1 MRAIRRF
8 RVDPAIPERLG
19 ALRGLA
25 RNLHWTWD
33 RDLKALF
40 PRLDPVGWET
50 AGHDPMRVLEGIS
63 VERWAELAADP
74 LVVADVDAAA
84 ARLDDALR
92 SPRWFQGRPE
102 SPLRAVAYFSPE
114 FGISETLPQ
123 YSGGLGVLAGDHLK
137 AAQRSRRAAR
147 RRRAP
152 LP

>member
-1 MRAIRRF
+1 RRF
-8 RVDPAIPERLG
+8 GVEPATPGRLG

-40 PRLDPVGWET
+40 PRLDPEGWET
-50 AGHDPMRVLEGIS
+50 GGHDPMRVLEGIS

-84 ARLDDALR
+84 ARLDEAMR
-92 SPRWFQGRPE
+92 SPRWFQGRSD
-102 SPLRAVAYFSPE
+102 SPLHAVAYFSPE

-123 YSGGLGVLAGDHLK
+123 YSGGLGILAGDHLK
-137 AAQRSRRAAR
+137 AASDLGV
-147 RRRAP
+147 P
-152 LP
+152 L